1 MGTYLSIPFTSRKVL
16 QVEPSPKLNADG
28 KRDDLE
34 VKNGEWVCG
43 GKDPAE
49 VKPLT
54 AEDIADLSRPLT
66 PYEIDELVQRASNS
80 MTPIYEETSEEEKK
94 EEEKKEEEKKEEE
107 KKEEEK
113 KEEPAVETKPTLLMN
128 ESLREKELT
137 DSMELIR
144 KAMKIESIEHPQKEV
159 VDKMDV
165 IEEEP
170 KALTINVNAPR
181 IPEFQPNANSA
192 SHAIKKFN
200 RRHRK
205 H

>member
-80 MTPIYEETSEEEKK
+80 MTPIYEETS
-94 EEEKKEEEKKEEE
+94 EE

>member
-16 QVEPSPKLNADG
+16 QVEPSPKAAV

-34 VKNGEWVCG
+34 VKDGEWVCG
-43 GKDPAE
+43 GKDPAD

-54 AEDIADLSRPLT
+54 EEIIADLSRPLT
-66 PYEIDELVQRASNS
+66 PYEISELNEKINVPMS
-80 MTPIYEETSEEEKK
+80 PIPEEKAEEKAEEKK
-94 EEEKKEEEKKEEE
+94 EEVKLK
-107 KKEEEK
+107 
-113 KEEPAVETKPTLLMN
+113 LWN
-128 ESLREKELT
+128 DESPREKELT

-144 KAMKIESIEHPQKEV
+144 NAMNAVAPEVPRKEE
-159 VDKMDV
+159 VDKMEV
-165 IEEEP
+165 IAEEP
-170 KALTINVNAPR
+170 KIEAPR
-181 IPEFQPNANSA
+181 VPEFQPNVNSA